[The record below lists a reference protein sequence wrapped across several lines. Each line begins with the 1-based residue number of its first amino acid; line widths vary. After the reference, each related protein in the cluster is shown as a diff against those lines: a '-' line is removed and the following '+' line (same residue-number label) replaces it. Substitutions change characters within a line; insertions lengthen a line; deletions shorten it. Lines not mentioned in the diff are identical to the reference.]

1 MKNSLKKLAGA
12 IFLTLIVIWLL
23 LVINSC
29 STIQKSGAYRV
40 ESIKGDTIQFSKYTW
55 FYRDSTPVRGKYLM
69 PGPKPKLKEII
80 YIYMI
85 PDSVFTDFYL
95 IQKRKR

>member
-1 MKNSLKKLAGA
+1 MTNLKKLAGGIYIA
-12 IFLTLIVIWLL
+12 LIALWLL

-29 STIQKSGAYRV
+29 STIQKSGKYRV
-40 ESIKGDTIQFSKYTW
+40 ESIKEDTIQFSKYTW
-55 FYRDSTPVRGKYLM
+55 LYRDSTPVRGKYLM

-80 YIYMI
+80 HIYII

-95 IQKRKR
+95 IQKRKK